1 MAIYSYALISDRMD
15 QIRFGARAAAV
26 LAGVEL
32 RGGAAPGMAKLGLP
46 GVKKGNI
53 WVGRGLRDTRSPP
66 GAFAGLR
73 EAGCGARC
81 VGGGPAR
88 RCFAGALALGD
99 SRTGIRVCG
108 FCVCAQSQSRP
119 GQGTVRARRRCR
131 APATAELRRRG
142 IGERCLGTGV
152 GQGLRQLMQ

>member
-66 GAFAGLR
+66 GAFAGFGGVQND
-73 EAGCGARC
+73 GC
-81 VGGGPAR
+81 
-88 RCFAGALALGD
+88 
-99 SRTGIRVCG
+99 
-108 FCVCAQSQSRP
+108 
-119 GQGTVRARRRCR
+119 
-131 APATAELRRRG
+131 
-142 IGERCLGTGV
+142 
-152 GQGLRQLMQ
+152 